1 MCQAISICHFFS
13 DLKDQRTMIQSDDT
27 QKVHILLVDDR
38 TENLLSLEGLLE
50 DLPVSIVKAT
60 SGNEALSFM
69 LEFDF
74 AVVLLDV
81 QMPDMNGFEVAELMR
96 SLERTR
102 LVPIIFV
109 TAINKDQQHV
119 FKGYDKGAVDY
130 MFKPLDPDIIRNKV
144 SVFVELHKNKK
155 SLQHA
160 TSENEKIIQDLK
172 ESELILKRRDRI
184 LSGSHRISKILLEV
198 TDQKEALSQ
207 SIASMGMSA
216 SVERAYIYKI
226 IQSKPDDAEMYV
238 SWSRGYHNTYAKP
251 VNQVLSL
258 KTIPRWHNQL
268 ADGNVIYG
276 QKNDFSDEE
285 HVYMESNH
293 IVSMLM
299 VPISIKGELWG
310 IIGLDSVHVPHQ
322 WINAEVTVIQSIA
335 SVIASAVIRFEME
348 RKTENSRL
356 ELEALNQELE
366 DALKFAN
373 HMAKKAEEG
382 NEAKSE
388 FLANMSHEIRT
399 PINGIVGMTELLLDL
414 DLERDA
420 REYVEMIKTSGDS
433 LLSVINDILDFSK
446 IEARKLDLEE
456 INFDLRVTVEDTTDI
471 VSHRAHMKGLEM
483 NCLINSDVPSLLI
496 GDPGRLRQILTNLT
510 GNAIKFTESGEVVI
524 IVTMD
529 KDMGGFVRLRFE
541 VSDTGIGIPKER
553 MNRLFQSFSQID
565 GSMTRKYGGTGLGLA
580 ISKRLVEMM
589 NGQVGV
595 ESDEGTGSTFWFT
608 VVLKKQLES
617 MPKLPPKKLM
627 AKSCRVLIVDDNK
640 TNRLVIRLQLKNMG
654 FQLDEAYNGQMAYE
668 MLAQAIDQDN
678 PYQLAIVDMQMPIM
692 DGETLGKKIRNNPK
706 MSQMKMVLITSA
718 GLRGD
723 AARMQKI
730 GFDAYL
736 NKPVKQAVLNHCIQE
751 VFGTNKQKQE
761 QKSIITRHSLAEN
774 KKRNIQILVVEDHI
788 VNQKVIMGMLNKF
801 GYNAD
806 KAEDGEAAI
815 EALKLKPYDLI
826 FMDIQMPKM
835 NGYETTK
842 AIRNL
847 STPIKKH
854 DSVIIALTANVM
866 TKDRDKCIQSGMD
879 DYLAKPFNSNE
890 LQKIINKHLKD
901 KTQDTND
908 FLSGI
913 TLDGHIKYEAYN
925 KNTLLERM
933 DNDEALCHDLIVSFV
948 GDYKERFKKLKEAW
962 NNKDNTQ
969 LGMLAHSIKGAAS
982 LIEACQIKEIASLIE
997 EKSNDGTAKEINHL
1011 IDELEQAFEIFKEAA
1026 FQNEDHYQEI

>member
-1 MCQAISICHFFS
+1 MTQNF
-13 DLKDQRTMIQSDDT
+13 DT
-27 QKVHILLVDDR
+27 HKVDILLVDDR
-38 TENLLSLEGLLE
+38 AENLLSLESILE
-50 DLPVSIVKAT
+50 DLPVNIVKAN
-60 SGNEALSFM
+60 SGNEALSLM
-69 LEFDF
+69 LEYDF

-102 LVPIIFV
+102 LIPIIFV

-130 MFKPLDPDIIRNKV
+130 MFKPLDPDIIRSKV
-144 SVFVELHKNKK
+144 SVFVELHKNQK
-155 SLQHA
+155 SLQQA
-160 TSENEKIIQDLK
+160 TSKNEKIIQKLK

-207 SIASMGMSA
+207 AIAAMGMSA

-226 IQSKPDDAEMYV
+226 IQTQTQDAERLV
-238 SWSRGYHNTYAKP
+238 FWLRGHHNKYARP
-251 VNQVLSL
+251 VNQSL
-258 KTIPRWHNQL
+258 PLKIIPRWHSQL
-268 ADGNVIYG
+268 ADGKVIYG
-276 QKNDFSDEE
+276 QKDDFNDDE
-285 HVYMESNH
+285 HGYMESAH
-293 IVSMLM
+293 IVSIML
-299 VPISIKGELWG
+299 VPILINGELWG
-310 IIGLDSVHVPHQ
+310 IIGLDSIHVPHL
-322 WINAEVTVIQSIA
+322 WMNAEVTVIQSIA
-335 SVIASAVIRFEME
+335 SVIASAIIRFDME
-348 RKTENSRL
+348 KKNENSRL

-373 HMAKKAEEG
+373 HMAKKAEES

-399 PINGIVGMTELLLDL
+399 PINGIVGMTELLLDIDL
-414 DLERDA
+414 DKDA

-456 INFDLRVTVEDTTDI
+456 IDFDLRVTVEDTTDI

-496 GDPGRLRQILTNLT
+496 GDPGRLRQILTNMT
-510 GNAIKFTESGEVVI
+510 GNAIKFTETGEVII

-529 KDMGGFVRLRFE
+529 KDMGAFVRLRFE
-541 VSDTGIGIPKER
+541 VTDTGIGIPKER

-589 NGQVGV
+589 SGQIGV
-595 ESDEGTGSTFWFT
+595 ESDQGVGSTFWFT
-608 VVLKKQLES
+608 VVLKKQTES
-617 MPKLPPKKLM
+617 MPKLPPKKKISK
-627 AKSCRVLIVDDNK
+627 ACRVLIVDDNK

-654 FQLDEAYNGQMAYE
+654 FQLDEAYDGQMAYE
-668 MLAQAIDQDN
+668 MLTQAIDQGD
-678 PYQLAIVDMQMPIM
+678 PYHLAVVDMQMPIM
-692 DGETLGKKIRNNPK
+692 DGETLGKKIRNNEK
-706 MSQMKMVLITSA
+706 MSQLKMVLITSA

-736 NKPVKQAVLNHCIQE
+736 NKPVKQAVLNQCIHE
-751 VFGTNKQKQE
+751 VFGTDIQIMEK
-761 QKSIITRHSLAEN
+761 KSIITRHSLAEN
-774 KKRNIQILVVEDHI
+774 QKRNIQILVVEDHI

-801 GYNAD
+801 GYCAD
-806 KAEDGEAAI
+806 KAEDGEKAL
-815 EALKLKPYDLI
+815 EALKQKAYDII

-847 STPIKKH
+847 STPIKNH
-854 DSVIIALTANVM
+854 DAVIIALTANAM
-866 TKDRDKCIQSGMD
+866 SKDRDKCIQCGMD
-879 DYLAKPFNSNE
+879 DYLAKPFNSND

-901 KTQDTND
+901 KTQDAKN
-908 FLSGI
+908 FSSGI
-913 TLDGHIKYEAYN
+913 TLEGHKKFEAYD
-925 KNTLLERM
+925 KAILLERM
-933 DNDEALCHDLIVSFV
+933 DNDEALCNDLIVSFV

-962 NNKDNTQ
+962 YKKDKTQ

-982 LIEACQIKEIASLIE
+982 LIEACQIKEIALAIE
-997 EKSNDGTAKEINHL
+997 ERCNSGSVKEINHL
-1011 IDELEQAFEIFKEAA
+1011 IEELEQSFEIFKEAA
-1026 FQNEDHYQEI
+1026 FQYEGQ